1 LFVVP
6 ASQVDF
12 LSKVQVIS
20 DDSRLDGAEGKETHR
35 SLHGEGW
42 LTAYILSKS
51 VTKVEFFPMFSEV
64 LLIPRS
70 GRKRLWFVFASA
82 LEHVFATLG
91 QKYSNSGWRQPLPVS

>member
-6 ASQVDF
+6 APQVDF

-20 DDSRLDGAEGKETHR
+20 DDSRLDDAEGKETHR
-35 SLHGEGW
+35 NLHDEGW

-51 VTKVEFFPMFSEV
+51 VTKVEFFLMFSEV

-70 GRKRLWFVFASA
+70 GPKRLWFVFASVP
-82 LEHVFATLG
+82 ENVFAALG
-91 QKYSNSGWRQPLPVS
+91 KQYSIWGWRQPLPVS